1 MGSYEYIG
9 TSSAPDI
16 KGLVRNMDLWV
27 ALGKAEPTAE
37 VAPAP
42 LKQALLSLLTNHT
55 EMNNSKHRGEVWVQ
69 LRANR
74 ITILLAHVR
83 KVKRDGNLALEKAAA
98 RLRMADFH
106 LLQNGLKHIQPT
118 PVLPLEKGPLEKG
131 KEATPQKGDR
141 RLSKNDSDVSMGSNG
156 WPKFESPS
164 KQSLKKE
171 QSLEKDEQSLG
182 KDEQS
187 LEKGEVA
194 SSSLARKRK
203 AGQRLLEKAD
213 LQEAMGIGL
222 SKKPAA
228 SPKALGKAKA
238 KAKTLE
244 KAEPLE
250 KGVRKPWVKIK
261 KTVAEKPIPRAY
273 LQGST
278 EEGEKLH
285 LIVEV
290 TSKRSDHYEKIIDEI
305 HESLEKDSLTK
316 PEALA
321 LREEL
326 CSKYG

>member
-1 MGSYEYIG
+1 ME
-9 TSSAPDI
+9 
-16 KGLVRNMDLWV
+16 
-27 ALGKAEPTAE
+27 KAEE
-37 VAPAP
+37 
-42 LKQALLSLLTNHT
+42 
-55 EMNNSKHRGEVWVQ
+55 
-69 LRANR
+69 
-74 ITILLAHVR
+74 
-83 KVKRDGNLALEKAAA
+83 
-98 RLRMADFH
+98 
-106 LLQNGLKHIQPT
+106 
-118 PVLPLEKGPLEKG
+118 
-131 KEATPQKGDR
+131 
-141 RLSKNDSDVSMGSNG
+141 
-156 WPKFESPS
+156 
-164 KQSLKKE
+164 
-171 QSLEKDEQSLG
+171 
-182 KDEQS
+182 
-187 LEKGEVA
+187 
-194 SSSLARKRK
+194 
-203 AGQRLLEKAD
+203 

-238 KAKTLE
+238 KPKTLK

-261 KTVAEKPIPRAY
+261 KTKAEKPIPRAY

-290 TSKRSDHYEKIIDEI
+290 SSKRSDHYEKIIDEI

>member
-1 MGSYEYIG
+1 MFLEKNRSLQEVESLEKDMSGRGGPRHKAKPHLDTHLLYQILVDHKDLVQDMGSYEYIG

-16 KGLVRNMDLWV
+16 RGLVRNMDLWV

-98 RLRMADFH
+98 RLCMADFH

-141 RLSKNDSDVSMGSNG
+141 RLSKNDSDVSMDSNG

-187 LEKGEVA
+187 LGKDEQPLEKGEVA
-194 SSSLARKRK
+194 SSSLA
-203 AGQRLLEKAD
+203 
-213 LQEAMGIGL
+213 
-222 SKKPAA
+222 
-228 SPKALGKAKA
+228 
-238 KAKTLE
+238 
-244 KAEPLE
+244 
-250 KGVRKPWVKIK
+250 KGRSE
-261 KTVAEKPIPRAY
+261 TF
-273 LQGST
+273 G
-278 EEGEKLH
+278 EG
-285 LIVEV
+285 
-290 TSKRSDHYEKIIDEI
+290 
-305 HESLEKDSLTK
+305 
-316 PEALA
+316 
-321 LREEL
+321 
-326 CSKYG
+326 

>member
-1 MGSYEYIG
+1 M
-9 TSSAPDI
+9 
-16 KGLVRNMDLWV
+16 
-27 ALGKAEPTAE
+27 
-37 VAPAP
+37 APAP

-74 ITILLAHVR
+74 ITILLAHAR

-98 RLRMADFH
+98 RLCMADFH

-141 RLSKNDSDVSMGSNG
+141 RLSKNDSDVSMDSNG

-203 AGQRLLEKAD
+203 AGQRLLEKAED

-261 KTVAEKPIPRAY
+261 KTKAEKPIPRAY
-273 LQGST
+273 LQGPT

-290 TSKRSDHYEKIIDEI
+290 SSKRSDHYEKIIDEI
-305 HESLEKDSLTK
+305 HESLEKDRLTK